1 MKCRYTIATKLKSM
15 KLRQIIRAGAF
26 CLLLASLVPQSMA
39 ESNWPHWR
47 GTNRD
52 GHSPDTGLLNSWPES
67 GPEKVWMFKNAGK
80 GYSGPAIVD
89 GKYYTMGTRGNSTI
103 LLCLDANTGEEQW
116 AKEIGGILGNGW
128 GDGPR
133 GTPAVDGNR
142 IYALAGEGN
151 LVCAS
156 IKDGTIIW
164 ETTTSKLGGKTPNW
178 GFSESVL
185 VDGSKVLMTPGGD
198 DGTVAALDKSTGKVI
213 WQSKD
218 ISDKAHYSSIVAAEI
233 NGSKQY
239 VQRTEKSIFGL
250 NPETGALLWK
260 TDFPGR
266 TAVIPTPIILG
277 NRVYVTAGYGAGC
290 KAIEIQANNE
300 VKELYSNREMKNH
313 HGGVVRVGGQV
324 FGYSDGIGWLCQNL
338 SDGSEVWAERKS
350 LGKGAITYADGKL
363 ICLDEGKGHVV
374 MLEASTNGYKELS
387 RFTLD
392 PQSEIRASRGKI
404 WTHPVVV
411 NGKLYLRDQDL
422 IYCYKVK

>member
-1 MKCRYTIATKLKSM
+1 MKS
-15 KLRQIIRAGAF
+15 RQIIRASAF
-26 CLLLASLVPQSMA
+26 CFLMASLITPSKA
-39 ESNWPHWR
+39 ESNWPQWR

-52 GHSPDTGLLNSWPES
+52 GHSTDTGLLNSWPET
-67 GPEKVWMFKNAGK
+67 GPEMVWIFKNAGK
-80 GYSGPAIVD
+80 GYSSPAIAD
-89 GKYYTMGTRGNSTI
+89 GRYYSMGTRDNNTI

-116 AKEIGGILGNGW
+116 AKEIGNILGNGW

-133 GTPAVDGNR
+133 GTPAVDGDKV
-142 IYALAGEGN
+142 YALTGEGN

-156 IKDGTIIW
+156 TKDGTIVW
-164 ETTTSKLGGKTPNW
+164 ETTMSKLGGSEPKW
-178 GFSESVL
+178 GYSESVL
-185 VDGSKVLMTPGGD
+185 LDGSNILVTPGGD
-198 DGTVAALDKSTGKVI
+198 KGTVAALDKASGKVI
-213 WQSKD
+213 WQSGD
-218 ISDKAHYSSIVAAEI
+218 ITDHAHYSSVVAAEI

-250 NPETGALLWK
+250 NPETGNVLWK

-266 TAVIPTPIILG
+266 TAVIPTPIVLG

-290 KAIEIQANNE
+290 KAIEIQPDNT

-338 SDGSEVWAERKS
+338 SDGSEVWAERKA
-350 LGKGAITYADGKL
+350 LGKGAITYVDGKL
-363 ICLDEGKGHVV
+363 ICLDESKGHVV
-374 MLEASTNGYKELS
+374 MLDASTKGYNELS

-404 WTHPVVV
+404 WTHPVIV

>member
-1 MKCRYTIATKLKSM
+1 MKSIQITK
-15 KLRQIIRAGAF
+15 AGTC
-26 CLLLASLVPQSMA
+26 CLLLVSLITQTLA
-39 ESNWPHWR
+39 EGSWPHWR
-47 GTNRD
+47 GPHRD
-52 GHSPDTGLLNSWPES
+52 GHSSDTGLMSQWPES

-80 GYSGPAIVD
+80 GYSGPAIV
-89 GKYYTMGTRGNSTI
+89 GGMFYTMGTRGNSTI

-116 AKEIGGILGNGW
+116 ATEIGGILGNGW

-133 GTPAVDGNR
+133 GTPAVDGDR
-142 IYALAGEGN
+142 VYALAGEGN
-151 LVCAS
+151 MVCAS
-156 IKDGTIIW
+156 TKDGKIIW
-164 ETTTSKLGGKTPNW
+164 ETSTSKLGGKTPNW

-185 VDGSKVLMTPGGD
+185 IDGDKVLLTPGGD
-198 DGTVAALDKSTGKVI
+198 QGTVAALNKLTGKVV

-218 ISDKAHYSSIVAAEI
+218 ITDKAHYSSIVAAEI

-250 NPETGALLWK
+250 NPDNGDVLWK

-266 TAVIPTPIILG
+266 TAVIPTPIVLG
-277 NRVYVTAGYGAGC
+277 NRVYVTAGYGSGC
-290 KAIEIQANNE
+290 KAIEIQPNNE

-338 SDGSEVWAERKS
+338 SDGSEVWSERKA

-363 ICLDEGKGHVV
+363 ICLDEGKGHVAL
-374 MLEASTNGYKELS
+374 LEASTEGYKELS

-404 WTHPVVV
+404 WTHPVIV

-422 IYCYKVK
+422 IYCYKIK